1 MLESDENSR
10 LHRRTII
17 WELVLCFCVGNLE
30 SLNRIMSAM
39 NGWLELGRKR
49 RLFSVCLRTAMLYFS
64 AALALLLS
72 VKAPP
77 VHAQQ
82 ITRVLPFAGTHSETW
97 EPFGVQE
104 IPLIARFP
112 QLLQRSGF

>member
-1 MLESDENSR
+1 
-10 LHRRTII
+10 
-17 WELVLCFCVGNLE
+17 
-30 SLNRIMSAM
+30 
-39 NGWLELGRKR
+39 
-49 RLFSVCLRTAMLYFS
+49 MLYFS

-97 EPFGVQE
+97 EPFGQE
-104 IPLIARFP
+104 IPLVARFP

>member
-1 MLESDENSR
+1 
-10 LHRRTII
+10 
-17 WELVLCFCVGNLE
+17 
-30 SLNRIMSAM
+30 
-39 NGWLELGRKR
+39 
-49 RLFSVCLRTAMLYFS
+49 MLYFS

-104 IPLIARFP
+104 IPLVGRFP
-112 QLLQRSGF
+112 NYSSGLVSERIRNSGIDGDLIPVNRFGDDKGGNRRGSGTHRNASGTEG